1 MESPLGSPDRSRHR
15 WTDSG
20 AASGARRTRMKTVSR
35 VENAVV
41 GADLDRVF
49 ALVLAVGV
57 KPPKLSET
65 GHASA
70 RADSRSQ
77 DM

>member
-1 MESPLGSPDRSRHR
+1 
-15 WTDSG
+15 
-20 AASGARRTRMKTVSR
+20 MKTVSR